1 MAKQTLSAGRLAKA
15 RCRSRDLNAAKI
27 EAAQVERERQAKALK
42 AQAKALRQ
50 ALLAAGVKVHKVH
63 LALEGRLTIWC
74 PQSQHSQALAVTAV
88 TLKRRVIGHAS
99 EKGKLAGML
108 AAFPP
113 SGELTWEDKA
123 TWAQRPFA

>member
-1 MAKQTLSAGRLAKA
+1 MAKKLTLGQLAQA
-15 RCRSRDLNAAKI
+15 RCRARDLNAANIK
-27 EAAQVERERQAKALK
+27 AAQAKRARHAKALK

-63 LALEGRLTIWC
+63 LTPEGHLTIWC
-74 PQSQHSQALAVTAV
+74 PQRQHSRAIAVTAV

-113 SGELTWEDKA
+113 SGELTWEDKG
-123 TWAQRPFA
+123 TWAMRPFA